1 MSTIAKS
8 PGAKS
13 PVVRARAVAPGRL
26 VRVRVG
32 DLPEPLPGLSPDTEI
47 LGMKTIRHGKGFIA
61 HYLVPLDVNARP
73 EDLMLVAVDTD
84 TPMTPTGADLRL
96 ELKPAEGTTA
106 GCGQILENASGRFL
120 KVREA
125 YKDAFS
131 LGYVEITAGDIR
143 RRQDRGITAVY
154 DWTVT
159 GRPPEAEQVEAS
171 PPKPAADPE
180 KPMIV
185 RETKAEVQA
194 IRSMTVRDVEA
205 AAELLAVRDLPV
217 GKQAEHR
224 LAELLTSPLALCL
237 VAEVDDALG
246 GVAVAHYDG
255 FHVHLSMIAVDA
267 RLDRQ
272 GIGRALV
279 EAIAEAGLARGALGL
294 LADARL
300 SAAPFLSAT
309 GFRLSDALR
318 LRRDVE

>member
-1 MSTIAKS
+1 MSLSAQTPGTKS
-8 PGAKS
+8 PI
-13 PVVRARAVAPGRL
+13 VRARAVAPGRL
-26 VRVRVG
+26 VRVRNG
-32 DLPEPLPGLSPDTEI
+32 DLPEPLPGLPPDTEI

-61 HYLVPLDVNARP
+61 HYLVPLDVTARP
-73 EDLMLVAVDTD
+73 EDLMLIAVDTD
-84 TPMTPTGADLRL
+84 TPMTPAGADVRL
-96 ELKPAEGTTA
+96 DLTPVEGTTA

-143 RRQDRGITAVY
+143 RRQDRGILAVY
-154 DWTVT
+154 DWTIT
-159 GRPPEAEQVEAS
+159 GRPAEEEKPV
-171 PPKPAADPE
+171 PAATPQR
-180 KPMIV
+180 PTIV

-217 GKQAEHR
+217 GKQAERR

-272 GIGRALV
+272 GIGRALI

-294 LADARL
+294 LADAGL

-309 GFRLSDALR
+309 GFRLSDSLR

>member
-1 MSTIAKS
+1 MSLSAPS
-8 PGAKS
+8 PGTKS

-47 LGMKTIRHGKGFIA
+47 IGMKTIRHGKGFIA

-73 EDLMLVAVDTD
+73 EDLMLIAVDTD

-96 ELKPAEGTTA
+96 ELKPVEGTTA

-154 DWTVT
+154 NWTIT
-159 GRPPEAEQVEAS
+159 GRPAETEQAAEPEK
-171 PPKPAADPE
+171 PPVA

-217 GKQAEHR
+217 GKQAERR

-294 LADARL
+294 LADAGL